1 MKSIKE
7 RKPKETNS
15 ININTSFIENFSQI
29 ELSENN
35 SQYDIINENLMNF
48 KPLKSAIMDSL

>member
-35 SQYDIINENLMNF
+35 S
-48 KPLKSAIMDSL
+48 